1 MAPDWFSLN
10 RERSKTM
17 RISKFFRWALYI
29 LGGLIA
35 GLLLIAVVLALV
47 PITVDLS
54 EYKGAVESAASL
66 ALGRSVK
73 VDDKIIIATS
83 LQPFFSLEGLRIGN
97 PEGFQA
103 GDFLQ
108 MKNARIGVRV
118 LPLLSGKIHVT
129 EIKVSGLSVLLVENE
144 KGAVNWTFSTS
155 DSPTPKAPPESTSPA
170 QESKLELQSDSLVVA
185 DLVLED
191 ISVDYRNP
199 GLKEPLQF
207 KIEECKGAMA
217 PGKPFTLA
225 LKGVLVEEPYNTTVV
240 IGSLKELL
248 EENRSR
254 MEIKTDIAKTR
265 FEFTGTVD
273 LAQVNRSLKLKA
285 SVAGD
290 RLDSLNDLL
299 HLDLP
304 PLKSYRAGAQLTLQK
319 KRADLS
325 DFMVQVG
332 KSKLS
337 GKMTVDNS
345 GTVLKSNIE
354 LSSPLIQLDDFDVA
368 GWSPEAG
375 RSEKPVSEKE
385 QKKDSTAAASKD
397 AKALSDEKVAELL
410 SPELLAKYDVKMN
423 VKVAKV
429 LSGSDELGS
438 GSLTATMKEGRF
450 SIDPVKLNVPGGS
463 LTFAASL
470 KPDIKSPEAS
480 VRAVME
486 KFDFGIIVR
495 RAKPEADM
503 GGLINLAVDLKSRA
517 GSFDQL
523 MANGNGYV
531 DFSGR
536 LENLKAGI
544 IDLWA
549 VNLIAAVVSNDE
561 KDPSEINC
569 VVGRW
574 TMQDGLLKPD
584 IFLIDTSKI
593 RICGQGQV
601 DFKNEHIDLRMA
613 PTAKKAEYFSLATPI
628 EVKGTF
634 TDFGV
639 GIQAGG
645 LIGTTVNFIA
655 SPVTTTFKRLLGQE
669 LPADGQD
676 VCGMPIGPENR
687 SAKAPA
693 GCK

>member
-1 MAPDWFSLN
+1 M
-10 RERSKTM
+10 RTSK
-17 RISKFFRWALYI
+17 IFRWALYI

-35 GLLLIAVVLALV
+35 GILLIAIVLAFV

-73 VDDKIIIATS
+73 IDDKIIIATS

-97 PEGFQA
+97 PANFQA
-103 GDFLQ
+103 GDFLK

-144 KGAVNWTFSTS
+144 KGAVNWTFSPS
-155 DSPTPKAPPESTSPA
+155 DSSTPKAPPPEPSPPA
-170 QESKLELQSDSLVVA
+170 QEPKLALQSDSLVVA

-191 ISVDYRNP
+191 IAVDYRNP
-199 GLKEPLQF
+199 ALKEPLQF
-207 KIEECKGAMA
+207 KIAECKGSMA

-225 LKGVLVEEPYNTTVV
+225 LKGMLLKEPYTTTVV
-240 IGSLKELL
+240 IGSLKEFL

-265 FEFTGTVD
+265 FEFDGTVD

-290 RLDSLNDLL
+290 RLDSLNELL

-325 DFMVQVG
+325 DFIVQVG

-354 LSSPLIQLDDFDVA
+354 LSSPLIQLNDFDVA
-368 GWSPEAG
+368 DWSPEAG

-385 QKKDSTAAASKD
+385 QKKENTAAAPKD
-397 AKALSDEKVAELL
+397 AKALSDEAVSELL
-410 SPELLAKYDVKMN
+410 SPEVLAKYDVKMN
-423 VKVAKV
+423 VEVAKV
-429 LSGSDELGS
+429 LSGNDNLGS

-450 SIDPVKLNVPGGS
+450 SIDPVKLVIPGGS
-463 LTFAASL
+463 FSFAASL

-495 RAKPEADM
+495 RAKPEAEM
-503 GGLINLAVDLKSRA
+503 GGLINLAVDLKSSA

-523 MANGNGYV
+523 MAHGNGYV

-561 KDPSEINC
+561 KDASKINC

-584 IFLIDTSKI
+584 VFLIDTSKI
-593 RICGQGQV
+593 RICGKGQV
-601 DFKNEHIDLRMA
+601 DFKKEQIDLKMA

-628 EVKGTF
+628 EVKGKF

-676 VCGMPIGPENR
+676 VCAMPIGPENR
-687 SAKAPA
+687 STKPPA